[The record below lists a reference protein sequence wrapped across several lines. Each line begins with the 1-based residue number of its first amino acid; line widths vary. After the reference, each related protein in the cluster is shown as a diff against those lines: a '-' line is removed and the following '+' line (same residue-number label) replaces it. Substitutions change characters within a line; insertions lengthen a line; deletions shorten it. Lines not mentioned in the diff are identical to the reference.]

1 MDQIKKVLEKAK
13 SNVKYY
19 KNKVLCKQKENVA
32 MVTIGNFL
40 NAHNSEVCKTH
51 FFTMKFAYFFC

>member
-1 MDQIKKVLEKAK
+1 MDQIKKALEKAK

-40 NAHNSEVCKTH
+40 NAHNSECV
-51 FFTMKFAYFFC
+51 